1 MISCLCLGATSNQMP
16 LPSEARAAEFDITSQ
31 SSPPAMN
38 KRATLCPP
46 QKARLPES
54 LKSLGWLCLGI
65 FILWW
70 FGRGLNWPA
79 VRSSLS
85 HADWRLLAL
94 AVVVIS
100 LTYLLRAYR
109 WRALLRPLA
118 KAELR
123 DLFIANVV
131 GFSAFFLLG
140 RAGEVVRPALLPLRD
155 RRVKTSAAFITI
167 ILERIC
173 DAVAIILLFSLNLLW
188 FFPPSGSLADFPQV
202 RKLGLALFIA
212 TLIGLATMIW
222 LARRANLINS
232 WFEARLGA
240 WPS

>member
-1 MISCLCLGATSNQMP
+1 MP
-16 LPSEARAAEFDITSQ
+16 LRTDARAAECGIIWQ
-31 SSPPAMN
+31 SSPQAMN
-38 KRATLCPP
+38 KLATLCPP
-46 QKARLPES
+46 QRARLTKP
-54 LKSLGWLCLGI
+54 LKSLGLLCLGVV
-65 FILWW
+65 ILWW
-70 FGRGLNWPA
+70 FGRGLNWLE
-79 VRSSLS
+79 VRARLG
-85 HADWRLLAL
+85 HAGWRILAL

-173 DAVAIILLFSLNLLW
+173 D
-188 FFPPSGSLADFPQV
+188 
-202 RKLGLALFIA
+202 
-212 TLIGLATMIW
+212 
-222 LARRANLINS
+222 
-232 WFEARLGA
+232 
-240 WPS
+240 